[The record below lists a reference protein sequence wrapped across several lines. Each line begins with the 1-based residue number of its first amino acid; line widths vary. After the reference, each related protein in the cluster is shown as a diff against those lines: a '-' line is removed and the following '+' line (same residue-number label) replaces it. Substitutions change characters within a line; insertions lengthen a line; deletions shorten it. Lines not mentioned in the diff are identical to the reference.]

1 MHALYV
7 DLWTFFSRVRGK
19 VSMIQRARRV
29 GGGPLYFSLFTK
41 VIEMVL
47 WCFFVYLPIKTND
60 NTKLHLLYILFT
72 PIEVYPTMITSAS
85 ENPRYKVQCFFI
97 SWYISWSFQTCVTFF
112 HLQNTKE
119 DDILILGSFN
129 RTTTL
134 LLLLGLMTPS
144 LADSQE

>member
-1 MHALYV
+1 
-7 DLWTFFSRVRGK
+7 
-19 VSMIQRARRV
+19 MIQRARRV

-47 WCFFVYLPIKTND
+47 WCFFVYLPIETND
-60 NTKLHLLYILFT
+60 NTKIHLLYILFT

-85 ENPRYKVQCFFI
+85 ENPR
-97 SWYISWSFQTCVTFF
+97 SISWSFQTCVTFF

-119 DDILILGSFN
+119 DDILILGTFN
-129 RTTTL
+129 RTTIL

-144 LADSQE
+144 LVDSQE